1 MKQHLRLI
9 TQQAGSQQGCVGRQK
24 QNMRIRLSPG
34 LIVCCLAVLLAPL
47 CVYGQNSSIN
57 GNAKATFVTDYLALL
72 GPYTASTSGPGQ
84 ITSPWTTVL
93 SQELKTANNWDLRVE
108 PSFEV
113 GLLTQTTVQ
122 SKNMI
127 ADTSTA
133 TGSVKVRVK
142 VDGNVIAPGEVTYGK
157 RTQTLTATLEGA
169 IGGCLT
175 NTVITNSTGGIVVI
189 TTVNTNCVLP
199 EIIGLLDDSVNA
211 NSFQFV
217 APAVGTGVH
226 EITVEAQIAAMGDN
240 QSGTFTA
247 AALIGKGTLTVESS
261 RLAKGGGP
269 WVLGQ

>member
-1 MKQHLRLI
+1 MKKYI
-9 TQQAGSQQGCVGRQK
+9 THTILATCVGK
-24 QNMRIRLSPG
+24 QNQTMQMKLAKG
-34 LIVCCLAVLLAPL
+34 LIVCCLAALLAPL
-47 CVYGQNSSIN
+47 CVYGQNNSIN

-84 ITSPWTTVL
+84 MTTPWTTVL

-127 ADTSTA
+127 QDTSTA
-133 TGSVKVRVK
+133 TGSVRVRVK
-142 VDGNVIAPGEVTYGK
+142 VDGNVIAPGEVTYGR
-157 RTQTLTATLEGA
+157 RTQTLSATLEGA

-175 NTVITNSTGGIVVI
+175 NVVTTNSSGGIVVI

-199 EIIGLLDDSVNA
+199 EIIGLLDDSVSA

-217 APAVGTGVH
+217 APAAGTGVH

-240 QSGTFTA
+240 QSGSFTA